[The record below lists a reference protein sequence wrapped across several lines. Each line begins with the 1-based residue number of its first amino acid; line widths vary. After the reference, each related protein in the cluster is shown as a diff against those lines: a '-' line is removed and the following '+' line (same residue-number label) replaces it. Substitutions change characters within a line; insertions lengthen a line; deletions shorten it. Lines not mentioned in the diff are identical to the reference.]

1 MLRTPITL
9 ITGPLGSGKTTLLRH
24 ILAVQPGKI
33 AIVMNEF
40 GEIAI
45 DTKVIEG
52 KNVRIAELG
61 GGCVC
66 CSLLGEFEAAVN
78 EIIEKIAPDRI
89 VVETTGLAEPEALVF
104 NIQETLPQ
112 CRLDG
117 VVSVIDADMLI
128 RFPELGHTTRLQIE
142 GADILLLN
150 KIDLIDPRQIEPLE
164 TKLREINPTATI
176 IRTERCGI
184 DPELL
189 FGIGRSPREI
199 RSRVMMPWA
208 MRDISRGERKIAPPE
223 HRHQSEFEAFA
234 FTSGKIFSRDCFEAF
249 ANGLSASLVRA
260 KGFIRF
266 ADGAQLFNF
275 VTGRWELE
283 PFESDRTEV
292 VFIGRNIAM
301 EKETILR
308 ALDECTVKNDEA
320 SNDECRRNDYARMTK
335 DSRSDSAA
343 RFRSSSF
350 GVDSSFDIRI
360 SSFSPCLTITSKNSE
375 LPISPLKRRG
385 ATCQNCLATLRT
397 RRRM

>member
-1 MLRTPITL
+1 
-9 ITGPLGSGKTTLLRH
+9 
-24 ILAVQPGKI
+24 
-33 AIVMNEF
+33 MNEF

-78 EIIEKIAPDRI
+78 EIIEKIAPERI

-104 NIQETLPQ
+104 NIQEALPQ

-150 KIDLIDPRQIEPLE
+150 KIDLVEPAQVEPLE
-164 TKLREINPTATI
+164 TKLREINPTAAI
-176 IRTERCGI
+176 VRTERCRI

-189 FGIGRSPREI
+189 FGIGRE
-199 RSRVMMPWA
+199 RSH
-208 MRDISRGERKIAPPE
+208 SRIGITDPGNNAQ
-223 HRHQSEFEAFA
+223 HQPEFESFA
-234 FTSGKIFSRDCFEAF
+234 FTSSKIFSRDCFEGF
-249 ANGLSASLVRA
+249 ANGLPASVVRA

-275 VTGRWELE
+275 VAGRWELE
-283 PFESDRTEV
+283 PFEFDRTEL
-292 VFIGRNIAM
+292 VFIGRNIAA
-301 EKETILR
+301 ERSAILG
-308 ALDECTVKNDEA
+308 ALDECTSPNDEA
-320 SNDECRRNDYARMTK
+320 RMSNSEGMTK
-335 DSRSDSAA
+335 HDCVSSSRY
-343 RFRSSSF
+343 RFRRTDPEF
-350 GVDSSFDIRI
+350 VIR
-360 SSFSPCLTITSKNSE
+360 T
-375 LPISPLKRRG
+375 
-385 ATCQNCLATLRT
+385 
-397 RRRM
+397 

>member
-1 MLRTPITL
+1 MQPRTPITL

-45 DTKVIEG
+45 DAKVIEG
-52 KNVRIAELG
+52 KNVRISELG

-78 EIIEKIAPDRI
+78 EIIETITPDRI

-104 NIQETLPQ
+104 NIEEALPQ

-150 KIDLIDPRQIEPLE
+150 KIDLVESGQIEPLE
-164 TKLREINPTATI
+164 TKLKEINPTAVI
-176 IRTERCGI
+176 VRTERCVI

-199 RSRVMMPWA
+199 RSRVIMPSA
-208 MRDISRGERKIAPPE
+208 ISDISRGERKIAPSK
-223 HRHQSEFEAFA
+223 HRHQAEFESFA
-234 FTSGKIFSRDCFEAF
+234 YTSGKIFSRDCFEELAT
-249 ANGLSASLVRA
+249 GLPASVVRA

-266 ADGAQLFNF
+266 ADGGQLFNF
-275 VTGRWELE
+275 VAGRWELE
-283 PFESDRTEV
+283 AFESERTEL
-292 VFIGRNIAM
+292 VFIGRNIGA

-308 ALDECTVKNDEA
+308 GLKKCEA
-320 SNDECRRNDYARMTK
+320 
-335 DSRSDSAA
+335 
-343 RFRSSSF
+343 
-350 GVDSSFDIRI
+350 
-360 SSFSPCLTITSKNSE
+360 
-375 LPISPLKRRG
+375 
-385 ATCQNCLATLRT
+385 
-397 RRRM
+397 

>member
-24 ILAVQPGKI
+24 ILATQREKI

-78 EIIEKIAPDRI
+78 EIIEKIAPERI

-104 NIQETLPQ
+104 NIQEALPQ

-150 KIDLIDPRQIEPLE
+150 KIDLIEPGQIEPLE
-164 TKLREINPTATI
+164 TKLREINPTAAI
-176 IRTERCGI
+176 VRTERCRI

-189 FGIGRSPREI
+189 FGIGRRP
-199 RSRVMMPWA
+199 
-208 MRDISRGERKIAPPE
+208 RKIATVRCQNRD
-223 HRHQSEFEAFA
+223 HRSRLQRTSISLNSNLSHSLPVKFFRAIVSKALQMACRRAWFA
-234 FTSGKIFSRDCFEAF
+234 RRVS
-249 ANGLSASLVRA
+249 SASPMARSFSISWRA
-260 KGFIRF
+260 AGNWSHLN
-266 ADGAQLFNF
+266 Q
-275 VTGRWELE
+275 
-283 PFESDRTEV
+283 SDRTGV
-292 VFIGRNIAM
+292 YRKKI
-301 EKETILR
+301 R
-308 ALDECTVKNDEA
+308 AE
-320 SNDECRRNDYARMTK
+320 R
-335 DSRSDSAA
+335 
-343 RFRSSSF
+343 
-350 GVDSSFDIRI
+350 
-360 SSFSPCLTITSKNSE
+360 
-375 LPISPLKRRG
+375 
-385 ATCQNCLATLRT
+385 
-397 RRRM
+397 